1 MPPRGHLNS
10 DVGRT
15 TDGFGTSVKE
25 ERILTMAI
33 TFTKKILIMLGIGGL
48 SFVVLIVVFIGLA
61 FYLSSDLES
70 DKVFQR
76 ESQAKQVEGREL
88 GKTTDQQGCMREGL
102 TRAKTM
108 STFEFK
114 RGQINSAFVSAC
126 LESSR
131 PAAGFCDGIPQRSF
145 TAPSADYDWITE
157 QCDKI
162 GMDHVKTGCIAVFQT
177 RIKFCHDH

>member
-1 MPPRGHLNS
+1 M
-10 DVGRT
+10 VT
-15 TDGFGTSVKE
+15 TS
-25 ERILTMAI
+25 
-33 TFTKKILIMLGIGGL
+33 TKKMLIILGIGVLG
-48 SFVVLIVVFIGLA
+48 FVVVIAVLVGLA
-61 FYLSSDLES
+61 FYVSSNLES
-70 DKVFQR
+70 DKDFQR
-76 ESQAKQVEGREL
+76 ESQAKEVEGREL

-114 RGQINSAFVSAC
+114 RGQINSAFVRAC

-131 PAAGFCDGIPQRSF
+131 PAPGFCEGIPQRSL

-162 GMDHVKTGCIAVFQT
+162 GLDHVKTGCIAVFQT
-177 RIKFCHDH
+177 RIQFCHDH